1 MTFGFYIPLNCIENL
16 MFTRQAKLLKLPTKS
31 QKYCDVN
38 VSQV

>member
-16 MFTRQAKLLKLPTKS
+16 MFTRQAKLLKLPKN